1 VTRAP
6 AAVAVMAKAPGFARV
21 KSRLQPPLTGDEARA
36 LATAFLLDR
45 LDGVAAL
52 AGAAPVLA
60 YTPPEAAPA
69 LAALVPRGVRLLAQ
83 RGDGLGA
90 RLAALFDDLLGAHP
104 AALVLDCDSPTVPMA
119 WAAAG
124 VAALAA
130 ADADVVLGPG
140 EDGGYWAL
148 GLRAPC
154 TAAVARALGARLAAG
169 VAP

>member
-1 VTRAP
+1 
-6 AAVAVMAKAPGFARV
+6 
-21 KSRLQPPLTGDEARA
+21 
-36 LATAFLLDR
+36 
-45 LDGVAAL
+45 
-52 AGAAPVLA
+52 
-60 YTPPEAAPA
+60 
-69 LAALVPRGVRLLAQ
+69 
-83 RGDGLGA
+83 
-90 RLAALFDDLLGAHP
+90 
-104 AALVLDCDSPTVPMA
+104 
-119 WAAAG
+119 